1 MGIFWLPLVTLFV
14 AQGVYQIDSPFA
26 SATFALVTAL
36 VGAGILVVILRP
48 QRIAI
53 DNAGFAGSNDCEE
66 IEDKCDGVARYSDE
80 IFEEDEE
87 QEEET
92 EAATKLPVDV
102 IDKIEL
108 QIRNAVE
115 RDRLF
120 LKPDLTK
127 ATLVSQL
134 GINDLYLHIVLRKR
148 FGPFNTY
155 INTLR
160 IEYAMRYEA
169 AHPEVKREEL
179 ALKSGFGSVRTY
191 YRAKTQYDR
200 KNA

>member
-1 MGIFWLPLVTLFV
+1 MNS
-14 AQGVYQIDSPFA
+14 AFA
-26 SATFALVTAL
+26 SATFAAVTAL
-36 VGAGILVVILRP
+36 VGAVILVVILRP
-48 QRIAI
+48 QRIEI
-53 DNAGFAGSNDCEE
+53 NNAGFVESDDCEAVE
-66 IEDKCDGVARYSDE
+66 ENSDGVAQYCEDIQEDDE
-80 IFEEDEE
+80 AEEDETE
-87 QEEET
+87 VAAKLSAET
-92 EAATKLPVDV
+92 

-108 QIRNAVE
+108 QIRDVVE

-127 ATLVSQL
+127 TMLASQL